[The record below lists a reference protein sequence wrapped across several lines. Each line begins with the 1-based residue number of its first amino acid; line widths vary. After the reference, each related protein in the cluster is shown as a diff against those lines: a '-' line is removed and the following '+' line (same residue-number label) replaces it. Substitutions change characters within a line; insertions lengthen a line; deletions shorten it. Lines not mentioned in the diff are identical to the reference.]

1 MADATS
7 IFTLITG
14 YPPYDYQ
21 RVLAER
27 KRPPGVVEV
36 PTGSGKTLAVLLP
49 WLLDERGPRRLVY
62 ALPMRS
68 LVEQTA
74 EVVHAALAA
83 TGRDDVDAHVLMG
96 GEEMREWQRAPARR
110 AVLVGTIDML
120 LSRALGRG
128 YGESRYAW
136 PVSFGLLNSDCRWI
150 FDEVQLMGPARTT
163 SAQLA
168 GLRALLGTARPCE
181 TVWMSATIDHA
192 ALATVD
198 HPRADDVVRLSAADR
213 AGPLARRLNARKE
226 LVRLDLGGIEPKDTE
241 RLVPE
246 AVLDRHRPAT
256 RTIVVLNRVDA
267 AQQLHA
273 SLVKRASALAT
284 PPSVVLLHSRYRPAD
299 RAVQMQQALAAPD
312 PAGGT
317 IVVATQVIEAG
328 VDLSSALLVTETAPF
343 SSMVQRLGRCNRAGE
358 LEAAT
363 VLWIDRGDP
372 VSAKAAAPYEVSDLT
387 AAREAFLALQGESAS
402 PARLESIEVHER
414 SEVTAVLRR
423 RDLLDLFDTAP
434 DLSGADVD
442 IGPFIRADDE
452 RTVSVFFREF
462 GDGGTAGQAAAQRD
476 ELVDVPIAAVT
487 GEKRARRWTLD
498 HIDGAWMAAH
508 KAHRIVPGQV
518 VMLAAHDGG
527 YDARRGWTG
536 KPTDVPDVVTTANP
550 PTPPEGM
557 ASNSGSENEP
567 AWVSVA
573 DHLDDAA
580 AAARELVAA
589 VAFAGAASD
598 AVVRAA
604 ALHDVGKVHDAF
616 QEMLLGTVKDEAER
630 QARRSAGVWAKSANH
645 GGRHVRPFFRH
656 ELASALMLAG
666 ADPELL
672 GDSPALVRYL
682 VAAHH
687 GRVRM
692 SIRPAPG
699 EAPPDAAADRDGGR
713 RYALG
718 VIEGDAVAAVATP
731 LGRLP
736 AGTLELDEMELGGG
750 RGDSSWSAQALAL
763 LDQHGPFRL
772 AYMEALV
779 RVADWRASG

>member
-256 RTIVVLNRVDA
+256 RTSG
-267 AQQLHA
+267 AQP
-273 SLVKRASALAT
+273 R
-284 PPSVVLLHSRYRPAD
+284 RR
-299 RAVQMQQALAAPD
+299 R
-312 PAGGT
+312 
-317 IVVATQVIEAG
+317 
-328 VDLSSALLVTETAPF
+328 
-343 SSMVQRLGRCNRAGE
+343 
-358 LEAAT
+358 
-363 VLWIDRGDP
+363 
-372 VSAKAAAPYEVSDLT
+372 AAAPRKPRQEGLGARDPSERGS
-387 AAREAFLALQGESAS
+387 AALALPAGRPGGADAASAGC
-402 PARLESIEVHER
+402 ARS
-414 SEVTAVLRR
+414 RR
-423 RDLLDLFDTAP
+423 RDNRRLHP
-434 DLSGADVD
+434 
-442 IGPFIRADDE
+442 
-452 RTVSVFFREF
+452 
-462 GDGGTAGQAAAQRD
+462 GDR
-476 ELVDVPIAAVT
+476 
-487 GEKRARRWTLD
+487 
-498 HIDGAWMAAH
+498 
-508 KAHRIVPGQV
+508 
-518 VMLAAHDGG
+518 
-527 YDARRGWTG
+527 
-536 KPTDVPDVVTTANP
+536 
-550 PTPPEGM
+550 
-557 ASNSGSENEP
+557 SGS
-567 AWVSVA
+567 
-573 DHLDDAA
+573 
-580 AAARELVAA
+580 
-589 VAFAGAASD
+589 
-598 AVVRAA
+598 
-604 ALHDVGKVHDAF
+604 
-616 QEMLLGTVKDEAER
+616 
-630 QARRSAGVWAKSANH
+630 
-645 GGRHVRPFFRH
+645 
-656 ELASALMLAG
+656 
-666 ADPELL
+666 
-672 GDSPALVRYL
+672 
-682 VAAHH
+682 
-687 GRVRM
+687 
-692 SIRPAPG
+692 
-699 EAPPDAAADRDGGR
+699 
-713 RYALG
+713 
-718 VIEGDAVAAVATP
+718 
-731 LGRLP
+731 
-736 AGTLELDEMELGGG
+736 
-750 RGDSSWSAQALAL
+750 
-763 LDQHGPFRL
+763 
-772 AYMEALV
+772 
-779 RVADWRASG
+779 